1 MKHML
6 KAAVLTLAVLAAVFM
21 FLYISGLSAQL
32 LINYAAWE
40 STGGIYGQAE
50 IQAVTLSPLRCFRSV
65 FSIQGLKSMAF
76 LLIAGTGLYL
86 YVKFHDRFEG
96 GSTDPRGF
104 TISKQGTY
112 GTASWM
118 SDKEMRQVLEVRPIP
133 QAEGIILGEKDG
145 KAVCLPVDTR
155 LNRHV
160 AICGS
165 SGTMKSRA
173 IIRPALFNLIR
184 RGESAI
190 ITDPK
195 GEMYGDTAE
204 LFRKNGY
211 EVRVFNLVTPQ
222 HGDSWNCMSDLN
234 GDTLLAQVLTNVIIG
249 NTSEGKGD
257 HFWDNGEAN
266 LLRALIL
273 YVDQDR
279 TRSPASKNLAAVYQ
293 LLTQNNE
300 RQLTAMFEKLPIDH
314 PARAPFNLF
323 SQASDT
329 VRSGIILGLGT
340 RLQVLQNAAVRRII
354 SQNDIDLTAPGKRKC
369 AYFVILSDQD
379 ATMAFLSSLFFS
391 FLFIKLVRYAD
402 DTPQMRCAV
411 PVNLIFD
418 EFNNV
423 GKLGGAADGSDF
435 ARTLSVIRS
444 RAIYVMLAIQ
454 SIGQLQNRYSNNLW
468 AEILGNTDVQLMLG
482 CTDDISAEYFS
493 ARSGDMSIQVNST
506 MTVRQTLAVAQ
517 IIPQYRHTEGQG
529 KRRLLTPD
537 EVLRLPNE
545 ELLVVIRGHNVLRLN
560 KLDYTRLPMADQ
572 IEKTSI
578 LDYNPKSVPLPDV
591 ADSNNTPEPEPSKRV
606 TRLYRSEVPPEDF

>member
-211 EVRVFNLVTPQ
+211 EVRVRSALPQ
-222 HGDSWNCMSDLN
+222 RLAFMFARNRILPPVLSTRRRMVRHLKSAWTFKLRVLPRRRLS
-234 GDTLLAQVLTNVIIG
+234 LLASAPTRHVL
-249 NTSEGKGD
+249 
-257 HFWDNGEAN
+257 F
-266 LLRALIL
+266 
-273 YVDQDR
+273 
-279 TRSPASKNLAAVYQ
+279 
-293 LLTQNNE
+293 LT
-300 RQLTAMFEKLPIDH
+300 
-314 PARAPFNLF
+314 
-323 SQASDT
+323 
-329 VRSGIILGLGT
+329 
-340 RLQVLQNAAVRRII
+340 
-354 SQNDIDLTAPGKRKC
+354 
-369 AYFVILSDQD
+369 
-379 ATMAFLSSLFFS
+379 
-391 FLFIKLVRYAD
+391 
-402 DTPQMRCAV
+402 
-411 PVNLIFD
+411 
-418 EFNNV
+418 
-423 GKLGGAADGSDF
+423 
-435 ARTLSVIRS
+435 
-444 RAIYVMLAIQ
+444 
-454 SIGQLQNRYSNNLW
+454 
-468 AEILGNTDVQLMLG
+468 
-482 CTDDISAEYFS
+482 
-493 ARSGDMSIQVNST
+493 
-506 MTVRQTLAVAQ
+506 
-517 IIPQYRHTEGQG
+517 
-529 KRRLLTPD
+529 
-537 EVLRLPNE
+537 
-545 ELLVVIRGHNVLRLN
+545 
-560 KLDYTRLPMADQ
+560 
-572 IEKTSI
+572 
-578 LDYNPKSVPLPDV
+578 
-591 ADSNNTPEPEPSKRV
+591 
-606 TRLYRSEVPPEDF
+606 